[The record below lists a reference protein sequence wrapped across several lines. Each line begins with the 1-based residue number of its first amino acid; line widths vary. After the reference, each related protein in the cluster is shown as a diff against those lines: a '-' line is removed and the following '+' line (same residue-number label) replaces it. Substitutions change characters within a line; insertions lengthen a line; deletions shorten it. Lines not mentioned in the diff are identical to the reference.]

1 MFRASDNVAF
11 NGTLAGVLSGTRL
24 SLTYTVPRG
33 NVPGSP
39 DCTISGTG
47 TIDATPTLLSGRLNV
62 TSTNCAN
69 TGLQPSSVEEIAL
82 VKQ

>member
-47 TIDATPTLLSGRLNV
+47 TIDATPTLLSGRMNV
-62 TSTNCAN
+62 TSANCAN